1 MNQSQ
6 NIRVRVN
13 PKYAQLYEDL
23 KPYCGEAHA
32 VFFLG
37 FCLALS
43 SGEAIDSENR
53 LADKFWSGTIKP
65 DEWTCYYAL
74 AAQQA
79 TYDFTSLSDDQA
91 VIRLAEH
98 YADRGMEILID
109 ELLRGYLLPG
119 DELRLDSRASAE
131 LPWELLKFVPDR
143 LI

>member
-13 PKYAQLYEDL
+13 PRYAQLYEDL

-32 VFFLG
+32 VFFLS
-37 FCLALS
+37 FCLALT
-43 SGEAIDSENR
+43 SEESIGVDNR
-53 LADKFWSGTIKP
+53 LSDKFWSGTIKP

-74 AAQQA
+74 AAKEA
-79 TYDFTSLSDDQA
+79 DYDFTCLSDDQS
-91 VIRLAEH
+91 VIRLAER
-98 YADRGMEILID
+98 YADRGMEILVD
-109 ELLRGYLLPG
+109 DLLRGYMMPR
-119 DELRLDSRASAE
+119 DELRLDPRACAE